1 MLTGLYSEQL
11 VEATRAF
18 RGKNVLCP
26 FCSSEGKEAI
36 LTPVCGNKVTHHWRH
51 KISTQCDTWAEKR
64 MTKWHYDWQ
73 LNFPIENREIVI
85 TRDVQKHRAD
95 IVFNDNHGNTFIIE
109 IQHSPISITDIEKRE
124 SFYGNMMWILDF
136 TENLKNFGYIN
147 HINNMNDKRVLC
159 DEASVIKDE
168 SLSFLFKD
176 QNYCL
181 LTNLYILSPHL
192 IKNNFKS
199 STKPVFLDTGDN
211 YLLYIIDNSNF
222 ALALRVLK
230 DDLINHFQNFS
241 VYKQSLI
248 PSFYGKYDCINYK
261 YSPTFCTFRL
271 LNEEEKLYLEK
282 LEYERRL
289 QETKIVNDKRLN
301 ELGTI
306 SYKAFKN
313 LPKDEI
319 QRLNTIWNEVL
330 ANIQQPS
337 KRALL
342 HQLCHLVEF
351 DGNVAKIVV
360 KKAWYEKLKSDYF
373 SISNSFKNV
382 FFSDIEIYLE
392 TF

>member
-1 MLTGLYSEQL
+1 M
-11 VEATRAF
+11 
-18 RGKNVLCP
+18 
-26 FCSSEGKEAI
+26 
-36 LTPVCGNKVTHHWRH
+36 H
-51 KISTQCDTWAEKR
+51 
-64 MTKWHYDWQ
+64 
-73 LNFPIENREIVI
+73 
-85 TRDVQKHRAD
+85 
-95 IVFNDNHGNTFIIE
+95 
-109 IQHSPISITDIEKRE
+109 
-124 SFYGNMMWILDF
+124 
-136 TENLKNFGYIN
+136 
-147 HINNMNDKRVLC
+147 
-159 DEASVIKDE
+159 
-168 SLSFLFKD
+168 
-176 QNYCL
+176 
-181 LTNLYILSPHL
+181 
-192 IKNNFKS
+192 
-199 STKPVFLDTGDN
+199 
-211 YLLYIIDNSNF
+211 
-222 ALALRVLK
+222 
-230 DDLINHFQNFS
+230 
-241 VYKQSLI
+241 
-248 PSFYGKYDCINYK
+248 CINYK

-289 QETKIVNDKRLN
+289 QETKIVNDKRLK

-382 FFSDIEIYLE
+382 FFSEIEIYLE